1 MSCARHEVFTSTA
14 GNTTNF
20 NYEGVLRYVDK
31 VKIPPPQWL
40 PVADKQCFRTKSGYV
55 LVVYCIEH
63 EKTNRSKTARFMATA
78 GTMSRQSV
86 WPSNPQR
93 TDCVVIRPSST
104 PPALEI
110 APQTRKS
117 VAFDNTTFCRQPNIN
132 SLDNNA
138 TSIDTVVN
146 SNEIVFIT
154 VALGIALKLSK
165 LKG

>member
-1 MSCARHEVFTSTA
+1 
-14 GNTTNF
+14 
-20 NYEGVLRYVDK
+20 
-31 VKIPPPQWL
+31 
-40 PVADKQCFRTKSGYV
+40 
-55 LVVYCIEH
+55 
-63 EKTNRSKTARFMATA
+63 MATA

-154 VALGIALKLSK
+154 VALGIALKLLLK
-165 LKG
+165 LKAVILSKTWPLVAANVRESPDKHTVYLASSRDVALTSFMQVDVGI